1 MVSPEAWGGL
11 TVLAVALLREGFT
24 LWDHRQRRIGRRRTR
39 RQDSDNPSRSA
50 SEVELLDL
58 LQQRDL

>member
-1 MVSPEAWGGL
+1 VSPEAWGGL
-11 TVLAVALLREGFT
+11 TVLAVALLREAFT
-24 LWDHRQRRIGRRRTR
+24 LWDQRQRRAGKKRTR

-58 LQQRDL
+58 LRERDL